1 MFKDTFQPDPLSP
14 TPENK
19 PFFESSRLSNIP
31 PFLSVTSSNIP
42 SLLSSRS
49 SKSPFCCSLVI
60 SGRRLMT
67 KTTAEP
73 HHLLVVFAILAGC
86 VNASRALVV
95 GMWHRP
101 GSHSKLLYLSHRP
114 TSVPPQPPPPSLL
127 KDRFRLREL
136 SSKNVLLNLILIRW
150 VVTGWNSGNK
160 ELILS
165 SV

>member
-1 MFKDTFQPDPLSP
+1 MFKDTFRADPLSP

-60 SGRRLMT
+60 SGRRLMI
-67 KTTAEP
+67 KTTPEP
-73 HHLLVVFAILAGC
+73 HHLLVVFAILIILAGC

-114 TSVPPQPPPPSLL
+114 SSVPPLSP
-127 KDRFRLREL
+127 RNRLHPL
-136 SSKNVLLNLILIRW
+136 SSKIDSDFV
-150 VVTGWNSGNK
+150 
-160 ELILS
+160 S
-165 SV
+165 SLPKMFSST

>member
-1 MFKDTFQPDPLSP
+1 MFKNTFRPDPLSP

-60 SGRRLMT
+60 SGRRLMI

-73 HHLLVVFAILAGC
+73 HHLLVVFAILIILAGC

-114 TSVPPQPPPPSLL
+114 TTVPPPSP
-127 KDRFRLREL
+127 RNRLHPL
-136 SSKNVLLNLILIRW
+136 SSKIDSDFV
-150 VVTGWNSGNK
+150 
-160 ELILS
+160 S
-165 SV
+165 SLPKMFSST